1 MNGFASQI
9 PSMALLGSGFTSEV
23 GLRVLLSP
31 LSSNIV
37 LRTACCSIG
46 IGLPVYSTFKAIEN
60 RDQNQQQKWL
70 IYWAA
75 FGSFSL
81 VEVFTD
87 KLISWYTSQKLSF
100 SYHNQSIDD
109 TRQTLV
115 FLQGAKLIYNNHL
128 RPFLIRHQARVDRLV
143 DGVYEE
149 MVKVVR
155 SHQGEIRFVRSMI
168 ASIFGSA
175 NEVTPPSQQGEI
187 SNSSP
192 EPELSTA
199 IVRDSESESDHEE

>member
-1 MNGFASQI
+1 MSGFASQI
-9 PSMALLGSGFTSEV
+9 PSMALLGSGLTGEV

-46 IGLPVYSTFKAIEN
+46 IGLPVYSTFKAIES
-60 RDQNQQQKWL
+60 RDENEQQRML

-75 FGSFSL
+75 YGSFSL

-87 KLISWYTSQKLSF
+87 KIISWFPLY
-100 SYHNQSIDD
+100 YHVKFAF
-109 TRQTLV
+109 LV
-115 FLQGAKLIYNNHL
+115 WLQLPTVEGSKQIYNNQI
-128 RPFLIRHQARVDRLV
+128 RPFLLRHQARVDRLV

-168 ASIFGSA
+168 VKILGSA
-175 NEVTPPSQQGEI
+175 NEVAPPGQRLGEI
-187 SNSSP
+187 ANDSP
-192 EPELSTA
+192 EQAETNS
-199 IVRDSESESDHEE
+199 DSESDSNHED

>member
-87 KLISWYTSQKLSF
+87 KLISWFPLY
-100 SYHNQSIDD
+100 YHAKFAFLVWLQLPTID
-109 TRQTLV
+109 
-115 FLQGAKLIYNNHL
+115 GAKLIYNNHL

-175 NEVTPPSQQGEI
+175 NEVTPPSQQQGEI